1 MRSLTDKEKSIVN
14 NLIALK
20 QNHDLDGL
28 QTAKILKEI
37 SSNFLAIKW
46 CSKDRHS
53 LSIYYDANDADTK
66 VNERNKQEA
75 LDRYFE
81 ICDYL
86 YFIRELEE
94 NKMIA
99 MQTVFSKDPDKDIKA
114 LYDKDCIKYDEIKDE
129 FYPKH
134 LNKNTIPKETW
145 PLTVISW
152 SSKNIF
158 TDIVLLL
165 DNYLDRKIIYPL
177 PLLDDFINNGYKSIE
192 QRQYEEQMCWTRLSV
207 FIAAIAVIF
216 TALFE
221 GFNSSTSIDEKQL
234 KRLEQAIM
242 NHNTAIFDTIH
253 IKSSDTLKID
263 EVLQKK

>member
-14 NLIALK
+14 NLLTLK
-20 QNHDLDGL
+20 QNHDLIGL
-28 QTAKILKEI
+28 QTATILRKI
-37 SSNFLAIKW
+37 SRNFLVIKW
-46 CSKDRHS
+46 CTKDRHS

-75 LDRYFE
+75 LNRYFE

-94 NKMIA
+94 NKMVA
-99 MQTVFSKDPDKDIKA
+99 MQTVFSKEPDKDTKI
-114 LYDKDCIKYDEIKDE
+114 LYDKKYFTYEEKEDK
-129 FYPKH
+129 FS
-134 LNKNTIPKETW
+134 LNSKINSNITEELKS
-145 PLTVISW
+145 LTALHC
-152 SSKNIF
+152 SSQNIY

-177 PLLDDFINNGYKSIE
+177 PLLDDFVKNGYKYIE

-242 NHNTAIFDTIH
+242 NHNAVISDTIP

-263 EVLQKK
+263 NALQKK